1 MELIDRKQA
10 VQKIQEIYNLMCQM
24 VNTIHDE
31 QYKSDL
37 LDYCF
42 KYHQDCL
49 YYLQNMTPIYSG
61 EIEKGLVPVE
71 VLQQVMWERDA
82 AIEQIE
88 ELGGSFGEITKQR
101 DIQQR

>member
-10 VQKIQEIYNLMCQM
+10 VQKIQELYDLMCQM
-24 VNTIHDE
+24 INTINDE

-42 KYHQDCL
+42 KYYRSCL
-49 YYLQNMTPIYSG
+49 CYFQNITPIYSG
-61 EIEKGLVPVE
+61 EIGMGLVPVE
-71 VLQQVMWERDA
+71 VLQQVVWERDV

-88 ELGGSFGEITKQR
+88 ALGGIFGGISKQR
-101 DIQQR
+101 DIQ

>member
-10 VQKIQEIYNLMCQM
+10 VQKIQEIYNLMCQII
-24 VNTIHDE
+24 NTINDE

-42 KYHQDCL
+42 KYHRGCL
-49 YYLQNMTPIYSG
+49 YHLQNMTPIYSG

-88 ELGGSFGEITKQR
+88 ELGGSFGGITKQR